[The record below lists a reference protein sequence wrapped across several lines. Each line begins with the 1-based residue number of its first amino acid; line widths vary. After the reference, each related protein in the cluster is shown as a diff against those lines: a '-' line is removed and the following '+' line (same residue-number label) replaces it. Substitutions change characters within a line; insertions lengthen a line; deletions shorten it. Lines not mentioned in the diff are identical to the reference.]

1 MASLTRWTWVSVNS
15 GSWWWTG
22 RPGVLQFIG
31 SQTVGHDWATE
42 LNWNFIKNVNVQVKS
57 CHKYPSTYFHER
69 PVMGSNYLSS
79 TSSECIIYFL
89 VCILTIDILTIS
101 VCRAENQTKKRRPM
115 EKRKTS
121 ILLENRSNRKS
132 SLSALTRITAYQKQL
147 LLLLFSH

>member
-1 MASLTRWTWVSVNS
+1 
-15 GSWWWTG
+15 
-22 RPGVLQFIG
+22 
-31 SQTVGHDWATE
+31 
-42 LNWNFIKNVNVQVKS
+42 
-57 CHKYPSTYFHER
+57 
-69 PVMGSNYLSS
+69 MGSNYLSS

-147 LLLLFSH
+147 LLLLFSHSLCLTFCDPKDSGQSGSSAHGISQARTLEWLLFPSPGNLPDLGIKPASPALAGRFFTTEPSG